1 MSETTLRYSLMQYR
15 GIGEWT
21 CDMVLIFH
29 VPLFSSWLREVLD
42 NDIRVQMV
50 IDGPDDLEQLQSPE
64 GLKKAVIYAHQLYEK
79 TKKIHVT
86 SKAGTDL
93 CYEIGEY
100 PVMSQYGMADEPGR
114 FDQWGVGHIHTF
126 PNEGSSYGTVVI
138 QPGDIVIFG
147 QYGGN
152 EIKLDGEDYLIL
164 GESDIFGIVE

>member
-1 MSETTLRYSLMQYR
+1 M
-15 GIGEWT
+15 
-21 CDMVLIFH
+21 
-29 VPLFSSWLREVLD
+29 D
-42 NDIRVQMV
+42 NNIRVQMV

-64 GLKKAVIYAHQLYEK
+64 GLKEAVIYAHQLYEK

-126 PNEGSSYGTVVI
+126 PNEGVHMELWSFSL
-138 QPGDIVIFG
+138 
-147 QYGGN
+147 
-152 EIKLDGEDYLIL
+152 EILLFYLIAGMSL
-164 GESDIFGIVE
+164 TR